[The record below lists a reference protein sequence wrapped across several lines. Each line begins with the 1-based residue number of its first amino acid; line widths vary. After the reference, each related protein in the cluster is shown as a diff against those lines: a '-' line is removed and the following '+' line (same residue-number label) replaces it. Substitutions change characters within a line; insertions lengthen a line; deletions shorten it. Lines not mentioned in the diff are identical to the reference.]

1 MTLATKPVRS
11 KIMSYSIVTL
21 LTITAVATV
30 LSAFSTWRKNEVLS
44 SAPQAGL
51 VKAATKVTALG
62 RLEPQAEVTRLSAPM
77 MLEKDRVAELRVK
90 QGDRVEAGQVVA
102 VLDSYDRLKLA
113 LIEAEEQVN
122 VAQSKLT
129 QVKSGPK
136 VGEIQAQKAAI
147 AKLEA
152 ELAGEISTQ
161 NSTIDRWQSEVNNAY
176 TEYQRFQSL
185 AQEGAIAATVL
196 DRKRLDHATAQAQL
210 AETKANQQRTI
221 NTLQAQI
228 SAAQATLNQITE
240 LRPVDLN
247 IAQTEVNRTIAL
259 RQRAENDLQQTV
271 VRAPIAGQI
280 LKVHA
285 RPGEKLGDVG
295 IAELGQTQQMVA
307 VAEIYQSDITKV
319 QMGQAVSVTSSAFA
333 GELRGQVSD
342 IGLQVDR
349 QNVFNRQPGE
359 NRDRR
364 VIEVKIQLTPED
376 SQRVTS
382 LTNLQVQVAIAL

>member
-21 LTITAVATV
+21 LAITAVATA
-30 LSAFSTWRKNEVLS
+30 LSAFSTWKKNEVLS
-44 SAPQAGL
+44 SASRSGL

-147 AKLEA
+147 TKLEA
-152 ELAGEISTQ
+152 ELTGEISTQ
-161 NSTIDRWQSEVNNAY
+161 NSTIERWQSEVNNAQTAY
-176 TEYQRFQSL
+176 KRFQSL
-185 AQEGAIAATVL
+185 AQEGAIAAADL
-196 DRKRLDHATAQAQL
+196 DRKRLDLETAQAKL
-210 AETKANQQRTI
+210 AETRANQQRTI

-228 SAAQATLNQITE
+228 SEANATLSQITE

-247 IAQTEVNRTIAL
+247 IAQTEVNRAIAL

-319 QMGQAVSVTSSAFA
+319 QMGQAVTVTSSAFE
-333 GELRGQVSD
+333 GELRGNVSD

-359 NRDRR
+359 HLDRR

-382 LTNLQVQVAIAL
+382 LTNLQVQVAIAM

>member
-21 LTITAVATV
+21 LTITAAATA
-30 LSAFSTWRKNEVLS
+30 LSVFSTWRKNEILS
-44 SAPQAGL
+44 SAPHVGR

-62 RLEPQAEVTRLSAPM
+62 RLEPQAEVTRISAPM
-77 MLEKDRVAELRVK
+77 TLEKDRVAELRVK
-90 QGDRVEAGQVVA
+90 QGDRVETGQVVA

-147 AKLEA
+147 TKLEA
-152 ELAGEISTQ
+152 ELAGEIATQ
-161 NSTIDRWQSEVNNAY
+161 NSTIDRWQSEVNNAQ
-176 TEYQRFQSL
+176 TDYQRFQSL
-185 AQEGAIAATVL
+185 AQEGAIATTAL
-196 DRKRLDHATAQAQL
+196 DRKRLDLETAQAKL
-210 AETKANQQRTI
+210 AETTANQQRTI

-228 SAAQATLNQITE
+228 SEANATLSQITE

-247 IAQTEVNRTIAL
+247 IAQTEVNRAIAL

-285 RPGEKLGDVG
+285 RLGEKLGDVG

-319 QMGQAVSVTSSAFA
+319 QMGQAVTVTSSAFE
-333 GELRGQVSD
+333 GELRGNVSD
-342 IGLQVDR
+342 IGLQVNR
-349 QNVFNRQPGE
+349 QSVFNRQPGE
-359 NRDRR
+359 NLDRR

-382 LTNLQVQVAIAL
+382 LTNLQVQVAIAM

>member
-11 KIMSYSIVTL
+11 KIMSYSIVAL
-21 LTITAVATV
+21 LTITAAATA
-30 LSAFSTWRKNEVLS
+30 LSAFSTWKKNAALS
-44 SAPQAGL
+44 SMPQVGL
-51 VKAATKVTALG
+51 VKAATRVTALG

-77 MLEKDRVAELRVK
+77 MLEKDRVAELRIK

-102 VLDSYDRLKLA
+102 VLDSYDRLKLT

-152 ELAGEISTQ
+152 ELTGEISTQ
-161 NSTIDRWQSEVNNAY
+161 NSTIDRWQSEVNNAQ

-185 AQEGAIAATVL
+185 AQQGAIANADL
-196 DRKRLDHATAQAQL
+196 DRKRLAVETAQAQL
-210 AETKANQQRTI
+210 AETTANQQRTI

-228 SAAQATLNQITE
+228 SAAQATLSQITE

-247 IAQTEVNRTIAL
+247 IAQMEVNRAIAL

-319 QMGQAVSVTSSAFA
+319 QMGQAVTITSSAFD
-333 GELRGQVSD
+333 GELRGNVSD
-342 IGLQVDR
+342 IGLQVNR

-359 NRDRR
+359 NLDRR

-382 LTNLQVQVAIAL
+382 LTNLQVQVAIAI

>member
-21 LTITAVATV
+21 LAITAAATA
-30 LSAFSTWRKNEVLS
+30 LSAFSTWRKNAVLS
-44 SAPQAGL
+44 AAPQTGL

-62 RLEPQAEVTRLSAPM
+62 RLEPQAEITRLSAPM

-102 VLDSYDRLKLA
+102 VLDSYDRLKLT

-136 VGEIQAQKAAI
+136 VGEIQAQKATI
-147 AKLEA
+147 TKLEA
-152 ELAGEISTQ
+152 ELTGEISTQ
-161 NSTIDRWQSEVNNAY
+161 NSTIDRWQSEVNNAQ
-176 TEYQRFQSL
+176 TEYRRFQSL
-185 AQEGAIAATVL
+185 AQEGAIAAVAL
-196 DRKRLDHATAQAQL
+196 DRKRLDLETAQAKL
-210 AETKANQQRTI
+210 AETTANQQRTI

-228 SAAQATLNQITE
+228 SEANATLNQITE

-247 IAQTEVNRTIAL
+247 IARTEVNRAIAL

-319 QMGQAVSVTSSAFA
+319 QMGQAVTITSSAFE
-333 GELRGQVSD
+333 GELRGNVSD
-342 IGLQVDR
+342 IGLQVNR

-359 NRDRR
+359 NLDRR

-382 LTNLQVQVAIAL
+382 LTNLQVQVAIAM

>member
-1 MTLATKPVRS
+1 MALTTKIAKS
-11 KIMSYSIVTL
+11 KIASYSIVAL
-21 LTITAVATV
+21 LILTATATA
-30 LSAFSTWRKNEVLS
+30 LSAFSAWRKTEATRLIPPTS
-44 SAPQAGL
+44 R

-62 RLEPQAEVTRLSAPM
+62 RLEPQAEITRISAPM

-90 QGDRVEAGQVVA
+90 QGDQVEAGQVVA

-113 LIEAEEQVN
+113 LLEAEEQVN
-122 VAQSKLT
+122 VAESKLT
-129 QVKSGPK
+129 QVKSGAK
-136 VGEIQAQKAAI
+136 GGEIQAQKAAI
-147 AKLEA
+147 TKLEA
-152 ELAGEISTQ
+152 ELTGETATQ
-161 NSTIDRWQSEVNNAY
+161 NAMINRWQSEVNNAL

-185 AQEGAIAATVL
+185 AQSGAIATVDL
-196 DRKRLDHATAQAQL
+196 DRKRLAFETAQAKL
-210 AETKANQQRTI
+210 TETTAHQQSTI

-228 SAAQATLNQITE
+228 SAAKATLSQITE

-247 IAQTEVNRTIAL
+247 IAQTEVNRAIAL
-259 RQRAENDLQQTV
+259 RQRAENDMQQTV
-271 VRAPIAGQI
+271 VRAPITGQI

-285 RPGEKLGDVG
+285 RLGEKLSDVG

-319 QMGQAVSVTSSAFA
+319 QMGQAVTVTSSAFE
-333 GELRGQVSD
+333 GQLRGSVSD

-349 QNVFNRQPGE
+349 QSVFNRQPGE
-359 NRDRR
+359 NLDRR

-382 LTNLQVQVAIAL
+382 LTNLQVQVAIAM

>member
-21 LTITAVATV
+21 LAITAVSTA
-30 LSAFSTWRKNEVLS
+30 LSALSTWKKNAALL
-44 SAPQAGL
+44 SAPQPGL
-51 VKAATKVTALG
+51 VKAATRVTALG

-77 MLEKDRVAELRVK
+77 MLEKDRVAELRIK
-90 QGDRVEAGQVVA
+90 QGDRVEVGQVVA
-102 VLDSYDRLKLA
+102 VLDSYDRLKLT
-113 LIEAEEQVN
+113 LIEAEQQVN
-122 VAQSKLT
+122 VAQSKLI

-147 AKLEA
+147 KKLEA
-152 ELAGEISTQ
+152 ELTGEISTQ
-161 NSTIDRWQSEVNNAY
+161 NSTIDRWQSEVNNAQ
-176 TEYQRFQSL
+176 TEYKRFQSL
-185 AQEGAIAATVL
+185 AQEGAIATAAL
-196 DRKRLDHATAQAQL
+196 DRKRLELETAQAKL
-210 AETKANQQRTI
+210 AETTANQQRTI
-221 NTLQAQI
+221 NILQAQI
-228 SAAQATLNQITE
+228 SEAKATLSQITE

-247 IAQTEVNRTIAL
+247 IAQTEVNRAIAL
-259 RQRAENDLQQTV
+259 WQRAENDLQQTV

-319 QMGQAVSVTSSAFA
+319 QVGQAVTVTSSAFE
-333 GELRGQVSD
+333 GELRGKVSD
-342 IGLQVDR
+342 IGLQVNR

-359 NRDRR
+359 NLDRR

-382 LTNLQVQVAIAL
+382 LTNLQVQVAIAM

>member
-21 LTITAVATV
+21 LAITAAATA

-44 SAPQAGL
+44 AAPQTGL

-62 RLEPQAEVTRLSAPM
+62 RLEPQAEITRLSAPM
-77 MLEKDRVAELRVK
+77 TLEKDRVAELRIK
-90 QGDRVEAGQVVA
+90 QGDRVEVGQVVA
-102 VLDSYDRLKLA
+102 VLDSYDRLKLI

-136 VGEIQAQKAAI
+136 VGEIQAQKATI
-147 AKLEA
+147 TKLEA

-161 NSTIDRWQSEVNNAY
+161 NSTIDRWQSEVNNAQ

-185 AQEGAIAATVL
+185 AQEGAIAAVAL
-196 DRKRLDHATAQAQL
+196 DRKRLDHETAQAKL

-228 SAAQATLNQITE
+228 SEAEATLSQITE

-247 IAQTEVNRTIAL
+247 IAQTEVNRAIAL

-319 QMGQAVSVTSSAFA
+319 QMGQAVTITSSAFE
-333 GELRGQVSD
+333 GELRGNVSD
-342 IGLQVDR
+342 IGLQVNR

-359 NRDRR
+359 NLDRR
-364 VIEVKIQLTPED
+364 VIEVKIQLTPGD

-382 LTNLQVQVAIAL
+382 LTNLQVQVAIAM